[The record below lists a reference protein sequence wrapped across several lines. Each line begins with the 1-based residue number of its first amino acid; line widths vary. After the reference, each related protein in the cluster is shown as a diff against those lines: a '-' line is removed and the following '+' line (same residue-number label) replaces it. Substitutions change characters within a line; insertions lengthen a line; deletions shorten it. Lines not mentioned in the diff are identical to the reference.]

1 MENSSA
7 ARQLLWEKQQH
18 ANRAEADIEHR
29 EWLKNFALV
38 FALIVV
44 TLTVATVLASLSA
57 DTTIRL

>member
-1 MENSSA
+1 MENSPA
-7 ARQLLWEKQQH
+7 ARQLLWEKQQR

-38 FALIVV
+38 FALIVL
-44 TLTVATVLASLSA
+44 TLTIATVLAGLST